1 MGTKLE
7 TAETDKAFPTA
18 AQGLLL
24 LGDVILP
31 GGTANS
37 ASPGDLPQRL
47 SGELASRLPVGDAD
61 FFNSI

>member
-24 LGDVILP
+24 LGETSNRPSDRQETPPDHLP
-31 GGTANS
+31 YARIRTATT
-37 ASPGDLPQRL
+37 
-47 SGELASRLPVGDAD
+47 AD
-61 FFNSI
+61 Y